1 MRWNQTRKELF
12 SIDAMSSAMP
22 AMGDAWLLLVT
33 FAITLFVPDVAISE
47 SLHIGWEELLI
58 PLMLI
63 RLMWKRFYTMDI
75 LVASL
80 GYLLLVILLSI
91 MKNGQYTDV
100 RNLFELYKVI
110 KLGVLYVFACFVLK
124 EPLNRTWLY
133 RMMVGLFVALFLV
146 NLLHLFN
153 AFGIN
158 EWLIAR
164 YDYDG
169 RDIAFFGLN
178 SLGQPDAR
186 RIIGTMGNPNDNAI
200 LLLFFLAC
208 FFLRAVDLSKSGI
221 KTIAFS
227 WNDLFI
233 VFCALLIALCQSR
246 TGIAVLL
253 LVFITGIY
261 YARWHRKKVVLGVL
275 LLGALLALVNF
286 LVDHHA
292 LTYVTNTSMR
302 MAENNSFSARL
313 KVWKE
318 LLGMWL
324 SKPLLGYGPNKEFIY
339 ANNIYPE
346 NEYIFYLWRY
356 GLLGL
361 AGYGALLFGKIAV
374 ARKRLSEFPLLVFM
388 TLLLSFTALTNN
400 PLTNPKFVVIFAL
413 GWAWATANK
422 HSQSVST

>member
-1 MRWNQTRKELF
+1 MQWNHARKQVLNF
-12 SIDAMSSAMP
+12 DAMSSATP
-22 AMGDAWLLLVT
+22 AMGDAGLLLVT
-33 FAITLFVPDVAISE
+33 FAITLFVPDFAISE
-47 SLHIGWEELLI
+47 SLHIGWEELLV
-58 PLMLI
+58 PMMLI
-63 RLMWKRFYTMDI
+63 RLMWKRFYTVDI

-91 MKNGQYTDV
+91 LKNRQYTDV

-124 EPLNRTWLY
+124 EPLNRTRLC

-153 AFGIN
+153 AFDIN

-208 FFLRAVDLSKSGI
+208 FFLRAIHLSKSET
-221 KTIAFS
+221 KSMAFS
-227 WNDLFI
+227 WNDVFI
-233 VFCALLIALCQSR
+233 VLCALLIALCQSR

-253 LVFITGIY
+253 LVSAIGMYF
-261 YARWHRKKVVLGVL
+261 ARWPWKKVVLVVL
-275 LLGALLALVNF
+275 LLATLLASVNF

-302 MAENNSFSARL
+302 MAENNSFSVRL

-318 LLGMWL
+318 LVGMW
-324 SKPLLGYGPNKEFIY
+324 SSQPLLGYGPNKEFIY

-361 AGYGALLFGKIAV
+361 AGYGALLFGKIAL
-374 ARKRLSEFPLLVFM
+374 ARKRLNEFPLLVFL
-388 TLLLSFTALTNN
+388 TLILSFTALTNN

-413 GWAWATANK
+413 GWAWASASQ

>member
-1 MRWNQTRKELF
+1 MQWNHARKQVLNF
-12 SIDAMSSAMP
+12 DAMSSAMP
-22 AMGDAWLLLVT
+22 SMGDAGLLLVT

-58 PLMLI
+58 PWMLI
-63 RLMWKRFYTMDI
+63 RLMWKRFYQVDI
-75 LVASL
+75 FVASL

-91 MKNGQYTDV
+91 LKNRQYTDV

-124 EPLNRTWLY
+124 EPMNRTRLY
-133 RMMVGLFVALFLV
+133 RMLVGLFVALFLV

-208 FFLRAVDLSKSGI
+208 FFLRAIHLSKSET
-221 KTIAFS
+221 KSLAFS
-227 WNDLFI
+227 WNDVFI
-233 VFCALLIALCQSR
+233 VLCALLIALCQSR
-246 TGIAVLL
+246 TGVAVLL
-253 LVFITGIY
+253 LVSAIGMY
-261 YARWHRKKVVLGVL
+261 YARWHRKKVVLVVL
-275 LLGALLALVNF
+275 LLAVLLALVNF

-318 LLGMWL
+318 LVGMW
-324 SKPLLGYGPNKEFIY
+324 SSQPLLGYGPNKEFIY

-361 AGYGALLFGKIAV
+361 AGYCALLFGKIAL
-374 ARKRLSEFPLLVFM
+374 ARKRLNEFPLLVFL
-388 TLLLSFTALTNN
+388 TLILSFTALTNN

-413 GWAWATANK
+413 GWAWASASQ

>member
-1 MRWNQTRKELF
+1 MKWNHTRKELWKL
-12 SIDAMSSAMP
+12 DVMSSATP
-22 AMGDAWLLLVT
+22 AMGDTLLLLLT
-33 FAITLFVPDVAISE
+33 FSITLVVPDLAISE

-58 PLMLI
+58 PMMLI
-63 RLMWKRFYTMDI
+63 RLIWRRYYQADI

-91 MKNGQYTDV
+91 LKNKQHTDV
-100 RNLFELYKVI
+100 RNLFELYKVF
-110 KLGVLYVFACFVLK
+110 KLGVLYAFACFVLK
-124 EPLNRTWLY
+124 EHLNRNWLY
-133 RMMVGLFVALFLV
+133 RIMVALFFALFLV

-200 LLLFFLAC
+200 LLLFFLSC
-208 FFLRAVDLSKSGI
+208 FFLRAVDLSKNVS
-221 KTIAFS
+221 KTTAFS
-227 WNDLFI
+227 WNDVFI
-233 VFCALLIALCQSR
+233 VLCSLLIALCQSR
-246 TGIAVLL
+246 TGIIVLF
-253 LVFITGIY
+253 LVFIAGTY
-261 YARWHRKKVVLGVL
+261 YARWQGKKVVFMIML
-275 LLGALLALVNF
+275 LAALLTLVNF
-286 LVDHHA
+286 MVNHHA
-292 LTYVTNTSMR
+292 LTYVTNTSLR
-302 MAENNSFSARL
+302 MADNNSFSARIE
-313 KVWKE
+313 VWEE
-318 LLGMWL
+318 LLGMW
-324 SKPLLGYGPNKEFIY
+324 SSQPMLGYGPNKEFIY
-339 ANNIYPE
+339 TNSIFPE

-361 AGYGALLFGKIAV
+361 SGYCALLFGKIFLV
-374 ARKRLSEFPLLVFM
+374 RKRLSEFPLLVFL
-388 TLLLSFTALTNN
+388 TLILSFTALTNN

-413 GWAWATANK
+413 GWALANQ